1 MKKKVRKIILYDKK
15 KKGKKKWTRLPN
27 NSLSISQKIDNS
39 MLEIIHVDTNRGNTR
54 LLPLKIYSIQYTWL
68 MFELTLAKTKVAANR
83 QSMGGQS
90 TEMLAWS
97 VTG

>member
-1 MKKKVRKIILYDKK
+1 
-15 KKGKKKWTRLPN
+15 
-27 NSLSISQKIDNS
+27 
-39 MLEIIHVDTNRGNTR
+39 
-54 LLPLKIYSIQYTWL
+54 
-68 MFELTLAKTKVAANR
+68 MFELTLAKTKVAANQ